1 MEYRIAIRKTKGKKL
16 YVDPQEEEGF
26 YLYPGEIRKAGLK
39 EDMVISGDDLSA
51 IHKEYAV
58 PRARRHALGLLA
70 KKDMTER
77 ELVEKQRELAGNSSL
92 SDETAQRIA
101 SEIIEQLTEKKKA
114 ELAKKPNYGF
124 QKAEDNK

>member
-1 MEYRIAIRKTKGKKL
+1 M
-16 YVDPQEEEGF
+16 
-26 YLYPGEIRKAGLK
+26 
-39 EDMVISGDDLSA
+39 
-51 IHKEYAV
+51 
-58 PRARRHALGLLA
+58 
-70 KKDMTER
+70 R

>member
-1 MEYRIAIRKTKGKKL
+1 MS
-16 YVDPQEEEGF
+16 EEV
-26 YLYPGEIRKAGLK
+26 
-39 EDMVISGDDLSA
+39 M
-51 IHKEYAV
+51 
-58 PRARRHALGLLA
+58 
-70 KKDMTER
+70 R